1 MVQDDYLP
9 SIEKEVKSI
18 RTALSTF
25 RQEEKLVKI
34 RSRVVILWDYI
45 EKSGKMGYK
54 TYTVDQLKEIRKL
67 FPVDSELTDVM
78 GDVENLLSKDI
89 ERRIIQEAYKT

>member
-1 MVQDDYLP
+1 
-9 SIEKEVKSI
+9 
-18 RTALSTF
+18 
-25 RQEEKLVKI
+25 
-34 RSRVVILWDYI
+34 
-45 EKSGKMGYK
+45 MGYK

>member
-25 RQEEKLVKI
+25 RQEEK
-34 RSRVVILWDYI
+34 
-45 EKSGKMGYK
+45 SGNMGYK